1 MSGKDRR
8 LYLTSPVLNQTVL
21 DWCHDN
27 LECKLEFVAEIETP
41 TGTIYASDRNKYVGN
56 RFYEALL
63 VFPVVNRTVG
73 DWLTPELS
81 FSTLTL
87 ELSNADGRF
96 NDIMPAGINYGS
108 WVGKSIV
115 VKLGLAEVASS
126 YKTIYSGTITEVGGV
141 KRSVK
146 SITLI
151 SRDRYDKL
159 SASFPTDAITRSEF
173 PKVQD
178 DVAGKLKPVIY
189 GDFTTAMAPSPA
201 IVPSFIT
208 NGRDPFVTFKE
219 VDTDITIGTSLFTST
234 NHTFDEGD
242 PVQLKTSGAL
252 PTGVT
257 IAVTYYIKNAT
268 TNTFQLSAAPF
279 GVAIGLSGTQSGSHT
294 VLADPASAREDIQ
307 LLTAGNDLV
316 SFDATNVWMRRSDA
330 YYRVTS
336 ADVVSIGAGNRT
348 FHVEQNTLNLWFN
361 GAPYL
366 YEAGDLFFVR
376 CRGKTLAGYDDNL
389 VSQAKDILKTY
400 GGLVDGDFDANWATF
415 RDKASPAQSNIAG
428 IKSRVWIAEAQQAI
442 TYALSM
448 MEQVRLEAFISRD
461 QLIKINSLHFEDF
474 QAAPAYDV
482 KNWDVVKDTF
492 TPQIDEINNF
502 NRAQGS
508 YDLHPDTNENS
519 TNTPIFKN
527 AASISQVGKA
537 ISKKVVFPNLYVEA
551 DVTNNLK
558 EIIRLSSAMFETI
571 AMTLTWRAMLLDVGD
586 FVLVNVVIGSAV
598 FSDVPVMIRTIGA
611 DSKGLTIPLK
621 GWSFALCPF
630 PGYVPAYSG
639 TVGGYS
645 ATIIQ
650 E

>member
-8 LYLTSPVLNQTVL
+8 LYLTSTVLDQTVL

-27 LECKLEFVAEIETP
+27 LECKLEFVAEIQTP
-41 TGTIYASDRNKYVGN
+41 SGTIYASDRNKYVGD

-63 VFPVVNRTVG
+63 VFPVINRTVG
-73 DWLTPELS
+73 DWLAPELS

-96 NDIMPAGINYGS
+96 NDIMPSGSNYGS

-126 YKTIYSGTITEVGGV
+126 YKTVYSGTITEVGGV

-159 SASFPTDAITRSEF
+159 AAAFPTDAITRTEF

-189 GDFTTAMAPSPA
+189 GDYTVAVAPNPA
-201 IVPSFIT
+201 IVPSYIT
-208 NGRDPFVTFKE
+208 NGRDPFVTFKDI
-219 VDTDITIGTSLFTST
+219 DTDITIATSLFTSS
-234 NHTFDEGD
+234 NHGFDEGD

-252 PTGVT
+252 PTGLLVAT
-257 IAVTYYIKNAT
+257 TYYIKNAA
-268 TNTFQLSAAPF
+268 TNTFRLSTVAF
-279 GVAIGLSGTQSGSHT
+279 GAAIGLSGAQSGSHT
-294 VLADPASAREDIQ
+294 VWASPGSPREDIT

-316 SFDATNVWMRRSDA
+316 SFDASNVWMRRAEA
-330 YYRVTS
+330 YYRVS
-336 ADVVSIGAGNRT
+336 AADVTTIGAGNRT
-348 FHVEQNTLNLWFN
+348 FQVKQNSLLWFD
-361 GAPYL
+361 GAVYL
-366 YEAGDLFFVR
+366 YESGDLFFVR
-376 CRGKTLAGYDDNL
+376 VKGKTLSGYDDNL
-389 VSQAKDILKTY
+389 VAQAKDILKTY
-400 GGLVDGDFDANWATF
+400 GGLVDGDFDANWATY
-415 RDKASPAQSNIAG
+415 RDKASPTQSNIAG

-461 QLIKINSLHFEDF
+461 QLLKVNSLHFEDF
-474 QAAPAYDV
+474 QAAPSFQV
-482 KNWDVVKDTF
+482 KNWDVVKDSF

-502 NRAQGS
+502 NRAQGT

-527 AASISQVGKA
+527 AASITQVGKA

-551 DVTNNLK
+551 DVTGNLQ

-598 FSDVPVMIRTIGA
+598 FEGVPVMIRTIGA
-611 DSKGLTIPLK
+611 DAKGLTIPLK

-630 PGYVPAYSG
+630 PGYVPGYAG
-639 TVGGYS
+639 TVGGYA
-645 ATIIQ
+645 ATIVQ

>member
-8 LYLTSPVLNQTVL
+8 LYLTSPVLNQTIL

-27 LECKLEFVAEIETP
+27 LECKLEVVAEIETP

-63 VFPVVNRTVG
+63 VFPVINRTVG

-81 FSTLTL
+81 FSTLTI

-108 WVGKSIV
+108 WVGKSIII
-115 VKLGLAEVASS
+115 KLGLAEVESS

-159 SASFPTDAITRSEF
+159 SATFPTDAITRAAF

-189 GDFTTAMAPSPA
+189 GDFTTALAPNPA
-201 IVPSFIT
+201 IVTSFIT
-208 NGRDPFVTFKE
+208 NGRDPFVNFKDI
-219 VDTDITIGTSLFTST
+219 DTDITIAPSLFEST

-242 PVQLKTSGAL
+242 PVQLKTGGTLPSGIVVA
-252 PTGVT
+252 T
-257 IAVTYYIKNAT
+257 TYYIKNAT
-268 TNTFQLSAAPF
+268 VNTFQLSAAPF
-279 GVAIGLSGTQSGSHT
+279 GSAIVLSGTQSGSHT
-294 VLADPASAREDIQ
+294 VLANPTAPREAVQI
-307 LLTAGNDLV
+307 LIAGNDLV
-316 SFDATNVWMRRSDA
+316 SFDATNVWMRRSDF
-330 YYRVTS
+330 YYRVAL
-336 ADVVSIGAGNRT
+336 ADVTTIGAGNRT
-348 FHVEQNTLNLWFN
+348 FHVEQNTANLWFN
-361 GAPYL
+361 GAAYL
-366 YEAGDLFFVR
+366 YESGDLFFVR

-400 GGLVDGDFDANWATF
+400 GGLVDGDFDANWATY
-415 RDKASPAQSNIAG
+415 RDKATPAQSNIAG
-428 IKSRVWIAEAQQAI
+428 IKSRVWIAETQQAI

-461 QLIKINSLHFEDF
+461 QLLKINSLHFEDF
-474 QAAPAYDV
+474 QPSPTFDV
-482 KNWDVVKDTF
+482 KNWDVVKDSF

-502 NRAQGS
+502 NRAQGA

-551 DVTNNLK
+551 DVENNLK

-586 FVLVNVVIGSAV
+586 FILVNVVIGSAV
-598 FSDVPVMIRTIGA
+598 FENVPVMIRTIGA
-611 DSKGLTIPLK
+611 DSKGLTIPLR

-630 PGYVPAYSG
+630 PGYVPAYAG

>member
-8 LYLTSPVLNQTVL
+8 LYLTSNVLNQTVL

-27 LECKLEFVAEIETP
+27 LECKLEVVAEIETP

-63 VFPVVNRTVG
+63 VFPVINRTVG

-81 FSTLTL
+81 FSTLTI

-96 NDIMPAGINYGS
+96 NDIMPSGINYGS
-108 WVGKSIV
+108 WIGKGII
-115 VKLGLAEVASS
+115 VKLGLAEVESS

-159 SASFPTDAITRSEF
+159 SAAFPTDAITRSLY

-189 GDFTTAMAPSPA
+189 GDFTTALAPNPA
-201 IVPSFIT
+201 ILPSFVI

-219 VDTDITIGTSLFTST
+219 VDLDITIAPSLFESA
-234 NHTFDEGD
+234 NHAFDEGD
-242 PVQLKTSGAL
+242 PVQLKTGGTL
-252 PTGVT
+252 PTGVVVAT
-257 IAVTYYIKNAT
+257 TYYIKNAT

-279 GVAIGLSGTQSGSHT
+279 GAAIVLSGTQSGSHT
-294 VLADPASAREDIQ
+294 IVADPTSAREAVQ
-307 LLTAGNDLV
+307 LLISANDLV
-316 SFDATNVWMRRSDA
+316 SFDASNVWMRRSDF
-330 YYRVTS
+330 YYRVS
-336 ADVVSIGAGNRT
+336 LADVTTIGAGNRT
-348 FHVEQNTLNLWFN
+348 FHVEQNTINLWFN
-361 GAPYL
+361 GAAYL
-366 YEAGDLFFVR
+366 YESGDIFFVR
-376 CRGKTLAGYDDNL
+376 VKGKNLAGYDDNL
-389 VSQAKDILKTY
+389 VSQAKDILKSY
-400 GGLVDGDFDANWATF
+400 AGLLDGDFDANWATF
-415 RDKASPAQSNIAG
+415 RDKSSPAQSNIAG
-428 IKSRVWIAEAQQAI
+428 IKSRVWIAEPQQAI

-448 MEQVRLEAFISRD
+448 LEQVRLEAFISRD
-461 QLIKINSLHFEDF
+461 QLLKVNSLHFEDF
-474 QAAPAYDV
+474 QAAPAFDV
-482 KNWDVVKDTF
+482 KNWDVVKDSF
-492 TPQIDEINNF
+492 TPQVDEINNF

-527 AASISQVGKA
+527 EASIAQVGKA
-537 ISKKVVFPNLYVEA
+537 ISKKIIFPNLYIET
-551 DVTNNLK
+551 DVTNNLQ

-571 AMTLTWRAMLLDVGD
+571 ALTLTWRAMLLDVGD

-598 FSDVPVMIRTIGA
+598 FEDVPVMIRTIGA
-611 DSKGLTIPLK
+611 DSRGLTIPIK
-621 GWSFALCPF
+621 AWSFSLCPF

>member
-8 LYLTSPVLNQTVL
+8 LYLTSNVLTQTVL

-27 LECKLEFVAEIETP
+27 LECKLEVVAEIETP

-63 VFPVVNRTVG
+63 VFPVINRTVG

-81 FSTLTL
+81 FSTLTI

-108 WVGKSIV
+108 WVGKSIII
-115 VKLGLAEVASS
+115 KLGLAEVESS

-159 SASFPTDAITRSEF
+159 SAAFPTDAITRAAF

-189 GDFTTAMAPSPA
+189 GDFTTALAPNPA
-201 IVPSFIT
+201 IVTSFIT

-219 VDTDITIGTSLFTST
+219 VDLDITIAPSLFESA
-234 NHTFDEGD
+234 NHAFDEGD
-242 PVQLKTSGAL
+242 PVQLKTGGTL
-252 PTGVT
+252 PTGVVVAT
-257 IAVTYYIKNAT
+257 TYYIKNAT

-279 GVAIGLSGTQSGSHT
+279 GAAIVLSGTQSGSHT
-294 VLADPASAREDIQ
+294 IVADPTSAREAVQ
-307 LLTAGNDLV
+307 LLTSANDLV
-316 SFDATNVWMRRSDA
+316 SFDASNVWMRRSDF
-330 YYRVTS
+330 YYRVS
-336 ADVVSIGAGNRT
+336 LADVTTIGAGNRT

-361 GAPYL
+361 GAAYL
-366 YEAGDLFFVR
+366 YESGDIFFVR
-376 CRGKTLAGYDDNL
+376 VKGKNLAGYDDNL

-400 GGLVDGDFDANWATF
+400 GGLVDGDFDGNWATY
-415 RDKASPAQSNIAG
+415 RDKSSPAQSNIAG
-428 IKSRVWIAEAQQAI
+428 IKSRVWIAEPQQAI

-461 QLIKINSLHFEDF
+461 QLLKINSLHFEDF
-474 QAAPAYDV
+474 QPSPTFDV
-482 KNWDVVKDTF
+482 KNWDVVKDSF
-492 TPQIDEINNF
+492 TPQVDEINNF

-527 AASISQVGKA
+527 EASIAQVGKA
-537 ISKKVVFPNLYVEA
+537 ISKKIIFPNLYIET
-551 DVTNNLK
+551 DVTNNLQ

-571 AMTLTWRAMLLDVGD
+571 ALTLTWRAMLVDVGD
-586 FVLVNVVIGSAV
+586 FILVNVVIGSAV
-598 FSDVPVMIRTIGA
+598 FENVPVMIRTIGA
-611 DSKGLTIPLK
+611 DSRGLTIPIK
-621 GWSFALCPF
+621 AWSFSLCPF
-630 PGYVPAYSG
+630 PGYVPAYAG

-645 ATIIQ
+645 ATIVQ

>member
-8 LYLTSPVLNQTVL
+8 LYLTSPVLNQTIL

-27 LECKLEFVAEIETP
+27 LECKLEVVAEIETP

-63 VFPVVNRTVG
+63 VFPVINRTVG

-81 FSTLTL
+81 FSTLTI

-108 WVGKSIV
+108 WVGKSIII
-115 VKLGLAEVASS
+115 KLGLAEVESS

-159 SASFPTDAITRSEF
+159 SAAFPTDAITRAAF

-189 GDFTTAMAPSPA
+189 GDFTTALAPNPA
-201 IVPSFIT
+201 IVTSFIT

-219 VDTDITIGTSLFTST
+219 VDLDITIAPSLFESA
-234 NHTFDEGD
+234 NHAFDEGD
-242 PVQLKTSGAL
+242 PVQLKTGGTL
-252 PTGVT
+252 PTGVVVAT
-257 IAVTYYIKNAT
+257 TYYIKNAT

-279 GVAIGLSGTQSGSHT
+279 GAAIVLSGTQSGSHT
-294 VLADPASAREDIQ
+294 IVADPTSAREAVQ
-307 LLTAGNDLV
+307 LLTSANDLV
-316 SFDATNVWMRRSDA
+316 SFDASNVWMRRSDF
-330 YYRVTS
+330 YYRVS
-336 ADVVSIGAGNRT
+336 LADVTTIGAGNRT

-361 GAPYL
+361 GAAYL
-366 YEAGDLFFVR
+366 YESGDIFFVR
-376 CRGKTLAGYDDNL
+376 VKGKNLAGYDDNL

-400 GGLVDGDFDANWATF
+400 GGLVDGDFDGNWATY
-415 RDKASPAQSNIAG
+415 RDKSSPAQSNIAG
-428 IKSRVWIAEAQQAI
+428 IKSRVWIAEPQQAI

-461 QLIKINSLHFEDF
+461 QLLKINSLHFEDF
-474 QAAPAYDV
+474 QPSPTFDV
-482 KNWDVVKDTF
+482 KNWDVVKDSF
-492 TPQIDEINNF
+492 TPQVDEINNF

-527 AASISQVGKA
+527 EASIAQVGKA
-537 ISKKVVFPNLYVEA
+537 ISKKIIFPNLYIET
-551 DVTNNLK
+551 DVTNNLQ

-571 AMTLTWRAMLLDVGD
+571 ALTLTWRAMLLDVGD
-586 FVLVNVVIGSAV
+586 FILVNVVIGSAV
-598 FSDVPVMIRTIGA
+598 FENVPVMIRTIGA
-611 DSKGLTIPLK
+611 DSRGLTIPIK
-621 GWSFALCPF
+621 AWSFSLCPF

-639 TVGGYS
+639 TVGGYA

>member
-8 LYLTSPVLNQTVL
+8 LYLTSSVLNQTVL

-81 FSTLTL
+81 FSTLTI
-87 ELSNADGRF
+87 ELSNADGRY
-96 NDIMPAGINYGS
+96 NDIMPGGVNYGS
-108 WVGKSIV
+108 WVGKSII

-126 YKTIYSGTITEVGGV
+126 YKTIYSGTITAVGGV

-159 SASFPTDAITRSEF
+159 AATFPTEVITRTEF

-178 DVAGKLKPVIY
+178 DIAGKLKPIIY
-189 GDFTTAMAPSPA
+189 GDYTTAVAPNPA

-208 NGRDPFVTFKE
+208 NGGDPFVTFKE
-219 VDTDITIGTSLFTST
+219 IDIDITIGTSSFAAT
-234 NHTFDEGD
+234 NHRFDEGD
-242 PVQLKTSGAL
+242 GVQLKTTGAL
-252 PTGVT
+252 PTGVI
-257 IAVTYYIKNAT
+257 IATTYYIKNAA

-279 GVAIGLSGTQSGSHT
+279 GAVIGISGSQSGTHT
-294 VLADPASAREDIQ
+294 VLANPAAARED
-307 LLTAGNDLV
+307 LEFVTSGNDLV
-316 SFDATNVWMRRSDA
+316 SFDADNVWVRRSDI
-330 YYRVTS
+330 YYKVST
-336 ADVVSIGAGNRT
+336 ADVTTIGAGNRT
-348 FHVEQNTLNLWFN
+348 FHVKQNSLLWFD
-361 GAPYL
+361 GAVYL
-366 YEAGDLFFVR
+366 YESGDTFFVR
-376 CRGKTLAGYDDNL
+376 VRGKTLAGYDDNL
-389 VSQAKDILKTY
+389 VAQAKDILKTY
-400 GGLVDGDFDANWATF
+400 GGLVDGDFHANWATY

-428 IKSRVWIAEAQQAI
+428 IKSRAWISEPQAAI

-448 MEQVRLEAFISRD
+448 MEQVRLEAFINRD
-461 QLIKINSLHFEDF
+461 QLIKVNSLHFEDF
-474 QAAPAYDV
+474 QAAPSFQV
-482 KNWDVVKDTF
+482 KNWDVVKESF

-502 NRAQGS
+502 NRAQGT

-519 TNTPIFKN
+519 TNTAIFKN
-527 AASISQVGKA
+527 AASITQIGKA

-551 DVTNNLK
+551 DVTGNLK

-598 FSDVPVMIRTIGA
+598 FEGVPVMIRTIGA
-611 DSKGLTIPLK
+611 DAKGLTIPLK

-630 PGYVPAYSG
+630 PGYVPGFSG
-639 TVGGYS
+639 TVGGYA
-645 ATIIQ
+645 ATIVQ